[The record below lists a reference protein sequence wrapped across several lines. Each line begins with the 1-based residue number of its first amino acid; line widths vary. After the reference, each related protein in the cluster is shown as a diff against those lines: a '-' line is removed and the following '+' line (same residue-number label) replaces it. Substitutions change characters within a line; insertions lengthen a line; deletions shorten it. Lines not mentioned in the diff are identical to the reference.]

1 MSPNPVSSTPILRRT
16 LIWSAVATAILAIA
30 AAVVGYLV
38 GQQNG
43 LISGLLGVLIAAV
56 FLGITGASILIAN
69 RWFGEPLYVQFFFAI
84 VLGGWLLKLIVF
96 FLGVIVLKDQ
106 PWLDPVIFFV
116 AIVAGVL
123 MSLIVD
129 AVVLMTMRL
138 PNVSDASLPAVA
150 PEDVAPGGSSPDE
163 GPQRS

>member
-16 LIWSAVATAILAIA
+16 LIWSAVATVVLAIA
-30 AAVVGYLV
+30 AAVVGYVV
-38 GQQNG
+38 GQENG

-123 MSLIVD
+123 MSLVVD

-138 PNVSDASLPAVA
+138 PNVSDASLPSVA
-150 PEDVAPGGSSPDE
+150 PEDVAPGAAATDE

>member
-16 LIWSAVATAILAIA
+16 LIWSGVATVVLAIA

-38 GQQNG
+38 GQENG

-84 VLGGWLLKLIVF
+84 VLGGWLLKFIVF
-96 FLGVIVLKDQ
+96 FLVLVVLKDQ
-106 PWLDPVIFFV
+106 PWIHPVILFV
-116 AIVAGVL
+116 SIVAGVL
-123 MSLIVD
+123 MSLIID
-129 AVVLMTMRL
+129 ALVLTTMRL
-138 PNVSDASLPAVA
+138 PHVSDASLPEVA
-150 PEDVAPGGSSPDE
+150 PEDVAPGASPTQDGTE
-163 GPQRS
+163 RS